1 MKPNQARQPASITL
15 NDPRWAALLAR
26 DPAAEGQFFYAVTTT
41 GVYCRPTCPARP
53 PRPENVRFFPSTA
66 TAEDAGFRPC
76 LRCQPKQPPLAERQA
91 ASIAELCRLID
102 NSATPPT
109 LQQLADHAGL
119 STYHLH
125 RMFKAVTGLTPKAYA
140 SARRSQRLKA
150 ELVPGKT
157 VTEAIYNAGYNTSGR
172 FYEQSAS
179 QLGMTPG
186 DYRAGGNNTQIR
198 FAIGQCTLGAILV
211 AASAKGV
218 CAILLG
224 DDPAE
229 LLRDLQERFP
239 KAALIGDDAGFEA
252 WVAQVVGFVEA
263 PQIGLDLPLD
273 IRGTAFQQRV
283 WLALRAIP
291 AGSTV
296 SYSELAR
303 RIGAPRAARAV
314 AGACAANALAV
325 AIPCHRVLRNDG
337 ALSGYRWGVERKRAL
352 LNKEAES

>member
-1 MKPNQARQPASITL
+1 MKPNLARQPASITL

-26 DPAAEGQFFYAVTTT
+26 DPAAEGQFFYAATTT

-102 NSATPPT
+102 DSATPPT

-125 RMFKAVTGLTPKAYA
+125 RLFKAVTGLTPKAYA

-157 VTEAIYNAGYNTSGR
+157 VTEAIYSAGYNTSGR

-229 LLRDLQERFP
+229 LLRDLEERFP

-252 WVAQVVGFVEA
+252 WV
-263 PQIGLDLPLD
+263 
-273 IRGTAFQQRV
+273 
-283 WLALRAIP
+283 ALRAIP

-303 RIGAPRAARAV
+303 RIGVPRAARAVAV